1 MPDEMTEE
9 EELRRWAEGWGV
21 PPTRDE
27 ALRRAVRAC
36 LDELAQRRDAEKP
49 ELVWEFSVGDGRWSA
64 RCRGREYGISFEA
77 TDCYLCGLGSY
88 RTLAEAQAA
97 CQADADAAQEEASER
112 SRGAGFGSTNRE
124 LERIEQALAPALPE
138 LPCLPRAAQ
147 DIQTERARQ
156 DAKWGVQDHHPILWH
171 TILSEEV
178 GELAKAILQWDL
190 PDERG
195 VTSLA
200 DIRKEAVQVAAVAQA
215 LIECIDRE
223 WAPIEAR
230 KRAHVDAAPE
240 EAKEEAE
247 RMRLKRIASLQKFLA
262 KMRTLQI
269 KIPKGEIPDAR

>member
-97 CQADADAAQEEASER
+97 CQADADAA
-112 SRGAGFGSTNRE
+112 
-124 LERIEQALAPALPE
+124 
-138 LPCLPRAAQ
+138 
-147 DIQTERARQ
+147 
-156 DAKWGVQDHHPILWH
+156 
-171 TILSEEV
+171 
-178 GELAKAILQWDL
+178 
-190 PDERG
+190 
-195 VTSLA
+195 
-200 DIRKEAVQVAAVAQA
+200 
-215 LIECIDRE
+215 
-223 WAPIEAR
+223 
-230 KRAHVDAAPE
+230 PE